1 MINTVIRI
9 NAQVPLECKPSG
21 SHWIAKCDPLKLTL
35 QAETYGELME
45 DFALTL
51 DAMMRDLFESGELD
65 RFMRQHGWTFVGTGL
80 LPAQPLKDVRFDVPF
95 IPALMAPNGSERI
108 VHQQN

>member
-1 MINTVIRI
+1 MINTVVRI
-9 NAQVPLECKPSG
+9 DAQINVQCKPSG

-35 QAETYGELME
+35 QADTYGELME

-65 RFMRQHGWTFVGTGL
+65 AFMRKHGWTFIGSGL
-80 LPAQPLKDVRFDVPF
+80 PTQAPKDVRFDVPF
-95 IPALMAPNGSERI
+95 IPALLAPNGSERS
-108 VHQQN
+108 VRQQN